1 MFQNSHGNG
10 GMGRT
15 EEAGLLQGTHP
26 VLGHAGLK
34 CPDLGVWSSHLRA
47 VLLLL
52 HAALTLQL
60 LELQVLI

>member
-1 MFQNSHGNG
+1 M
-10 GMGRT
+10 

-34 CPDLGVWSSHLRA
+34 CPDLGVWSSHFRA
-47 VLLLL
+47 LLI

>member
-1 MFQNSHGNG
+1 
-10 GMGRT
+10 MGRM
-15 EEAGLLQGTHP
+15 EEAGLLQGTHL

-47 VLLLL
+47 VPLLI

-60 LELQVLI
+60 LELQVLV